1 MSRIEAAAE
10 NQMQSCHHLGQIVER
25 ILHSGTARQP
35 ILRSLPEGRLIYGAD
50 EDFDEDFA
58 LVFVR
63 SGRLRCFSSFEGK
76 EMTLFV
82 MEAGDAVALHPDTLL
97 EVKKPAEIV
106 VLGLSALREL
116 AHVDPDLVVAVLPL
130 LDRMMQ
136 RSIRLVEDMA
146 FHGVKHR
153 LIRAL
158 CDTADREGRRGA
170 NGVVLDAV
178 PNTEDFAMQIG
189 ATRQSVSTVLA
200 ELVRCGIV
208 HRYGAGSLVI
218 SDLGRLKRELVSV
231 R

>member
-1 MSRIEAAAE
+1 MHAD
-10 NQMQSCHHLGQIVER
+10 HHFGQIVDR
-25 ILHSGTARQP
+25 ILKHATAQHLT
-35 ILRSLPEGRLIYGAD
+35 LRSLPEGRLIYGAD
-50 EDFDEDFA
+50 EEFDGDFA

-76 EMTLFV
+76 EMTLFL
-82 MEAGDAVALHPDTLL
+82 MEAGDAIALHPDTVL
-97 EVKKPAEIV
+97 EVKRPAEILV
-106 VLGLSALREL
+106 VGLPAFGDLAHADPEL
-116 AHVDPDLVVAVLPL
+116 AVAALPL
-130 LDRMMQ
+130 LDRMLQ

-218 SDLGRLKRELVSV
+218 NDLGRLKQELVSV